1 MNTLEVVD
9 VGRDLLITTMWLA
22 GPAVLAS
29 LLVGLAVSLMQT
41 LTSIQE
47 QTLSFAPRIVAVAVM
62 LLLMLPWM
70 LKVTTSFTMRMMG
83 RMVEVTQ

>member
-1 MNTLEVVD
+1 MNTLEVVE
-9 VGRDLLITTMWLA
+9 VGRDLLLTALWLA

-29 LLVGLAVSLMQT
+29 LVVGLGISLLQT

-70 LKVTTSFTMRMMG
+70 LQLTQSFTMRMMG
-83 RMVEVTQ
+83 RMVEVTR

>member
-9 VGRDLLITTMWLA
+9 VGRDLLTTTMWLA

-29 LLVGLAVSLMQT
+29 LLVGLGVSLLQT

-47 QTLSFAPRIVAVAVM
+47 QTLSFAPRIVAVAVI

-70 LKVTTSFTMRMMG
+70 LQISTSFTMRMMG
-83 RMVEVTQ
+83 RMAGITQ

>member
-9 VGRDLLITTMWLA
+9 IGRDLLTTTLWLA
-22 GPAVLAS
+22 GPVVLAS
-29 LLVGLAVSLMQT
+29 LLVGLGVSLMQT

-70 LKVTTSFTMRMMG
+70 LQLTQSFTMRMMG
-83 RMVEVTQ
+83 RMVQITQ

>member
-9 VGRDLLITTMWLA
+9 IGRDLLMTTMWLA

-62 LLLMLPWM
+62 LLVMLPWM
-70 LKVTTSFTMRMMG
+70 LKVSTSFTMRMMG

>member
-70 LKVTTSFTMRMMG
+70 LKVTTSFTMRIKG

>member
-9 VGRDLLITTMWLA
+9 VGRDLLVTTMWLA

-70 LKVTTSFTMRMMG
+70 LQVTTSFTMRMMG

>member
-1 MNTLEVVD
+1 MNALEVVD
-9 VGRDLLITTMWLA
+9 VGRDLLTTTMWLA

-29 LLVGLAVSLMQT
+29 LLVGLAVSLLQT

-62 LLLMLPWM
+62 ILLLLPWM
-70 LKVTTSFTMRMMG
+70 LQLTTSFTMRMMQ
-83 RMVEVTQ
+83 RMAEVAQ

>member
-1 MNTLEVVD
+1 MNSLEVVE
-9 VGRDLLITTMWLA
+9 VGRDLLTTTMWMA

-29 LLVGLAVSLMQT
+29 LLVGLGVSLLQT

-70 LKVTTSFTMRMMG
+70 LQLSTSFTIRMME
-83 RMVEVTQ
+83 RMAEVTQ

>member
-1 MNTLEVVD
+1 MNSIEVVE
-9 VGRDLLITTMWLA
+9 VGRDLLTTTMWLA

-29 LLVGLAVSLMQT
+29 LLVGLIVSLLQT

-70 LKVTTSFTMRMMG
+70 LQLATSFTVRMME
-83 RMVEVTQ
+83 RMAEVTQ